1 MKYAQR
7 YYVTFFNLFYSSTKV
22 HCEKVANYAK
32 ILRYTVF
39 VGEMKMIY
47 YVIALFVIAIDQI
60 SKWLIVKNMEL
71 GTSIPIIDNVLY
83 ITSHRNRGG
92 AWGILENKMWFFYII
107 TVIFVAFI
115 VFYMKKYAKTDKL
128 LGISLGLI
136 LGGAI
141 GNFIDRVFRQEVVD
155 FIHVYIF
162 SYNYP
167 VFNIADSALCIG
179 VVLIIIQTVLEGKKA
194 KE

>member
-1 MKYAQR
+1 
-7 YYVTFFNLFYSSTKV
+7 
-22 HCEKVANYAK
+22 
-32 ILRYTVF
+32 
-39 VGEMKMIY
+39 MIY
-47 YVIALFVIAIDQI
+47 YLIALFVITIDQV

-83 ITSHRNRGG
+83 ITSHRNRGA

-107 TVIFVAFI
+107 TVVFVGFI
-115 VFYMKKYAKTDKL
+115 VFYMKKYAKTDRL

-179 VVLIIIQTVLEGKKA
+179 VVLIIIQTLLEGKKM

>member
-1 MKYAQR
+1 
-7 YYVTFFNLFYSSTKV
+7 
-22 HCEKVANYAK
+22 
-32 ILRYTVF
+32 
-39 VGEMKMIY
+39 MIY

-83 ITSHRNRGG
+83 ITSHRNRGA

-107 TVIFVAFI
+107 TVVFVVFI
-115 VFYMKKYAKTDKL
+115 VIYMQKYAKTDKL

-179 VVLIIIQTVLEGKKA
+179 VVLIIVQTLLEGKKT

>member
-1 MKYAQR
+1 
-7 YYVTFFNLFYSSTKV
+7 
-22 HCEKVANYAK
+22 
-32 ILRYTVF
+32 
-39 VGEMKMIY
+39 MIY

-83 ITSHRNRGG
+83 ITSHRNRG
-92 AWGILENKMWFFYII
+92 AAQGILENKMWFFYII
-107 TVIFVAFI
+107 TVVFVVFI

-179 VVLIIIQTVLEGKKA
+179 VVLIIIQTLLEGKKT

>member
-1 MKYAQR
+1 M
-7 YYVTFFNLFYSSTKV
+7 
-22 HCEKVANYAK
+22 
-32 ILRYTVF
+32 RYTVF

-83 ITSHRNRGG
+83 ITSHRNRGA

-107 TVIFVAFI
+107 TVVFVVFI
-115 VFYMKKYAKTDKL
+115 VFYMKKYAKTDRL

-179 VVLIIIQTVLEGKKA
+179 VVLIIIQTLLEGKKA

>member
-1 MKYAQR
+1 M
-7 YYVTFFNLFYSSTKV
+7 
-22 HCEKVANYAK
+22 
-32 ILRYTVF
+32 
-39 VGEMKMIY
+39 GEMKMIY

-83 ITSHRNRGG
+83 ITSHRNRGA

-107 TVIFVAFI
+107 TVVFVVFI

-128 LGISLGLI
+128 LGISLSLI

-179 VVLIIIQTVLEGKKA
+179 VVLIIIQTLLEGKKA

>member
-1 MKYAQR
+1 
-7 YYVTFFNLFYSSTKV
+7 
-22 HCEKVANYAK
+22 
-32 ILRYTVF
+32 
-39 VGEMKMIY
+39 MIY

-83 ITSHRNRGG
+83 ITSHRNRGA

-107 TVIFVAFI
+107 TVVFVVFI
-115 VFYMKKYAKTDKL
+115 VMYMQKYAKTDKL

-179 VVLIIIQTVLEGKKA
+179 VVLIIIQTLLEGKKT

>member
-1 MKYAQR
+1 
-7 YYVTFFNLFYSSTKV
+7 
-22 HCEKVANYAK
+22 
-32 ILRYTVF
+32 

-83 ITSHRNRGG
+83 ITSHRNRGA

-107 TVIFVAFI
+107 TVVFVAFI

-179 VVLIIIQTVLEGKKA
+179 VVLIIIQTLLEGKKA